1 MARAPEPPYAVVIDG
16 DPATRESLG
25 EALYRYGLVPLLVS
39 SGAEAIELLAG
50 ASAPVLV
57 VLASGPLDMRP
68 ELLLAKLRGD
78 ERWAR
83 ARVLLAASEP
93 ADLPDGVQ
101 VDGVISKPFDGESL
115 FRTVM
120 AARFPR
126 PAVAP

>member
-1 MARAPEPPYAVVIDG
+1 MARAPEPPYAVIVDD
-16 DPATRESLG
+16 DPASREMLG

-57 VLASGPLDMRP
+57 VLASRPLDMP
-68 ELLLAKLRGD
+68 PAQLLAKLRVD

-83 ARVLLAASEP
+83 AHVLLAAP
-93 ADLPDGVQ
+93 AAGEVPDGMQ
-101 VDGVISKPFDGESL
+101 VDGVIRKPFDGDSL

-120 AARFPR
+120 AARR
-126 PAVAP
+126 SHGAR